1 MFLRAYRLGKVSTKS
16 RPGDDEIVTVNLIGK
31 SEVLL
36 TNWYFC
42 DTAFLWAEKVGVGGN
57 GGHFCTNWVNFLKK
71 IWKWGFFFVS
81 LQAEFLIMNYEFWIM
96 NYEGV
101 CGESDEGVW
110 VENDELRIPLKE
122 KLNIL

>member
-1 MFLRAYRLGKVSTKS
+1 
-16 RPGDDEIVTVNLIGK
+16 
-31 SEVLL
+31 
-36 TNWYFC
+36 
-42 DTAFLWAEKVGVGGN
+42 
-57 GGHFCTNWVNFLKK
+57 
-71 IWKWGFFFVS
+71 
-81 LQAEFLIMNYEFWIM
+81 MNYEFWIM